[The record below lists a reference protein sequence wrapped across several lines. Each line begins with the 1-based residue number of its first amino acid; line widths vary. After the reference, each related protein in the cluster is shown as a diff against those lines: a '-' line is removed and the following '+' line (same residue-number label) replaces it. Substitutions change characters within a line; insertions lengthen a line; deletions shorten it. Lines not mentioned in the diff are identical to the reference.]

1 DALNR
6 IMRPRLPHAQV
17 TVSEV
22 PKLKLG
28 QSKLRELLPVI
39 GQGFRRSLA
48 RLGEQRLTEYLQE
61 AGYFFAEVRS
71 RCEPVNCVGENLK
84 IFYDI
89 TPNLIY
95 DLKEIRIEGTDLV
108 KPSDIE
114 DQLQSKV
121 ANRFGGQP
129 ILKDL
134 PIIGGYGR
142 GLTSSDR
149 LKNDE
154 EFIRNYLAD
163 IGYRNTRVKSRLA
176 LKPDN
181 DDLIVIFDVDAGVQA
196 EIAETAIRGNMLLP
210 APELLKSIPVH
221 SGEAFSFTRIRTGA
235 QQIKRFYAQ
244 RGFLEVE
251 VDLETVEL
259 PNDRVKVIYNV
270 NEGSRAVV
278 GEIEIAGT
286 TKTGKDWIERFL

>member
-1 DALNR
+1 NFDPAARLTVGQQLSRNFYVSYGTNLATEQDQTALAEYTLSNRFSALTTYTQGGSTARQGGGEGAFTIELRGRQRFSLGFRSELSITPGEPSDALNR
-6 IMRPRLPHAQV
+6 IMRPKLPHAQV
-17 TVSEV
+17 SVTEI

-39 GQGFRRSLA
+39 SQGFSRSLA

-61 AGYFFAEVRS
+61 AGYFFAEVTS

-114 DQLQSKV
+114 DQLQPKV

-163 IGYRNTRVKSRLA
+163 IGYRSTRVKSRLA

-181 DDLIVIFDVDAGVQA
+181 DDLIV
-196 EIAETAIRGNMLLP
+196 
-210 APELLKSIPVH
+210 
-221 SGEAFSFTRIRTGA
+221 
-235 QQIKRFYAQ
+235 
-244 RGFLEVE
+244 
-251 VDLETVEL
+251 
-259 PNDRVKVIYNV
+259 
-270 NEGSRAVV
+270 
-278 GEIEIAGT
+278 
-286 TKTGKDWIERFL
+286 